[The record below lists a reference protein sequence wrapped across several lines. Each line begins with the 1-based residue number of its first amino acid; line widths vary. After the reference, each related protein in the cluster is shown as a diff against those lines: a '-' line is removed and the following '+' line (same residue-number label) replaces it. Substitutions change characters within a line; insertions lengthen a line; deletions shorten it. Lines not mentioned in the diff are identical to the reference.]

1 MNRFRNVI
9 LFCFAFL
16 MLSATFA
23 TAADNSNE
31 HSVNWLYRQSPLV
44 QMVRQATEQFKDVQV
59 AIEAGYVAT
68 SCVSGPNGGAMG
80 IHFVNSALLGD
91 GLVDPTHPEALVYE
105 PLPGGQFLLVSVEYL
120 TFAENWHVANEEP
133 PVINGQLFHYVG
145 SPNRGGLP
153 AYYELHVW
161 AWKYNPT
168 GTFADW
174 NPRVSCDAYDP
185 N

>member
-1 MNRFRNVI
+1 MNRFRIVT
-9 LFCFAFL
+9 LLCFAFF

-23 TAADNSNE
+23 AATDNSHE
-31 HSVNWLYRQSPLV
+31 RSVNWLYRQSPLV
-44 QMVRQATEQFKDVQV
+44 QMVRQATGQFKDVQV
-59 AIEAGYVAT
+59 AIDAGYTAA

-80 IHFVNSALLGD
+80 VHFVNRDLLGD
-91 GLVDPTHPEALVYE
+91 GQVDPAQPEVLVYE
-105 PLPGGQFLLVSVEYL
+105 PLPGGQFLLVGVEYL
-120 TFAENWHVANEEP
+120 TFAEIWNATNEEP
-133 PVINGQLFHYVG
+133 PVIKGQLFHYVG